1 MFGLG
6 YSLCVIRIGKPK
18 GKKLEGISDMELF
31 MLQCKVF
38 EEISNRGAKLIEPF
52 EDFGGKEDGR

>member
-1 MFGLG
+1 ME
-6 YSLCVIRIGKPK
+6 KPK
-18 GKKLEGISDMELF
+18 WKTLEELTDNELF

>member
-1 MFGLG
+1 ME
-6 YSLCVIRIGKPK
+6 KPK
-18 GKKLEGISDMELF
+18 WKTLEELSDNELF

-52 EDFGGKEDGR
+52 EEFGGEDGYKENKP